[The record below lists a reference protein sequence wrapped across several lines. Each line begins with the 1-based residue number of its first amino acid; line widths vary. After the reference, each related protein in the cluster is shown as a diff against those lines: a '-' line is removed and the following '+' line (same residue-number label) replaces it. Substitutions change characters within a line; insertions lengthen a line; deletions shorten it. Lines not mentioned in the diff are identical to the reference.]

1 MQRMQQLNGYLSLLL
16 CLYNSSWSTKLTK
29 KVGPFNDADLVSN
42 ILCMCPRTWKAH
54 YDLTEDTVPQSIQK
68 LLDAQ
73 EKIKKAFPMDCEQA
87 GKRKANPSNFNK
99 RNSMNQSPRRVAKM
113 QSIASCAR
121 SMGVHT

>member
-1 MQRMQQLNGYLSLLL
+1 MQCVQQLNGYLILSPCFFNSLRA
-16 CLYNSSWSTKLTK
+16 TKLTK
-29 KVGPFNDADLVSN
+29 KVASFDYAICTSH
-42 ILCMCPRTWKAH
+42 ILCMCPRTWQAE
-54 YDLTEDTVPQSIQK
+54 YELTEDTVPQSIQK